1 MTPETGS
8 DDDRDSDESSVDPEE
23 VTSRVESRLVSHGV
37 YVQEVT
43 AEDEGGDE
51 GGGYQLVYES
61 IAADGASAVPH
72 REVGRVIN
80 VFRDV
85 HPEDWAGADIE
96 ATVTD
101 LDGVELG
108 EWHVRAEW
116 LRALQAGDLSEV
128 EFSTRVIETIETA

>member
-23 VTSRVESRLVSHGV
+23 VTSRAESRLVSHGV

-43 AEDEGGDE
+43 AESGGR
-51 GGGYQLVYES
+51 GYQLVYES
-61 IAADGASAVPH
+61 SAADGASAVPH

-85 HPEDWAGADIE
+85 HPEDWAGANIE

>member
-23 VTSRVESRLVSHGV
+23 VTSRAESRLVSHGV

-43 AEDEGGDE
+43 AESG

-85 HPEDWAGADIE
+85 HPEDWAGANIE